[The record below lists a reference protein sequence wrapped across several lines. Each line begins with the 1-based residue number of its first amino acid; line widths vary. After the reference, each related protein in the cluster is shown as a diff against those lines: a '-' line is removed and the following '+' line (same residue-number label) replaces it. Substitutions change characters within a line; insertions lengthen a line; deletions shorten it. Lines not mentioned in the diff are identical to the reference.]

1 MAVSEYALHE
11 AIVSP
16 AKGLFSRQFD
26 ATLLGGE
33 AAVRHLESLLLEKVR
48 FYNNLYYAAPVR
60 EVAPPLAS
68 LEAQQ
73 RIHQDQMEEISK
85 TAMLLDRA
93 NETGAKMRGLRG
105 FARKAKNLVI
115 EAEFDQHV
123 KAVGKIR
130 SSLDS
135 KLAMQRR
142 EANSQL
148 AVVNRLKRFAEKLPK
163 TSEAQLHIA
172 ERFAAADSVVD
183 AETALWWYHKDSV
196 RWQFRKDLIENGDLK
211 FGLQPKV
218 FRGYGS
224 LAYRFD
230 RDERVEQDTGVCPQE
245 VIQLE
250 RRNPNNFDLMPAGHF
265 RDPNFRENSTRV
277 EMRVMTGGHMADGTP
292 NYLTLLVSL
301 PHASEFPFDFELL
314 GLLITCVRE
323 DSDYRLRVGM
333 KFANWARLSPF
344 GASDLL
350 RYLPP
355 RVLAHRA

>member
-1 MAVSEYALHE
+1 MAVSEYAFHE

-16 AKGLFSRQFD
+16 AKESFSRQFD

-33 AAVRHLESLLLEKVR
+33 VAVRQLETLLLEKVR
-48 FYNNLYYAAPVR
+48 FYNQLYYAAPVR
-60 EVAPPLAS
+60 DVAQPLAK

-85 TAMLLDRA
+85 TALLLDRA
-93 NETGAKMRGLRG
+93 NETGAKMRELRG
-105 FARKAKNLVI
+105 FARKAKNFVI

-123 KAVGKIR
+123 KSVGKIR

-148 AVVNRLKRFAEKLPK
+148 AVVNRLKRFAEKLPD
-163 TSEAQLHIA
+163 TTEAQIHIA
-172 ERFAAADSVVD
+172 ERLAAADAVAD
-183 AETALWWYHKDSV
+183 AETGLWWYHKDSV
-196 RWQFRKDLIENGDLK
+196 RWQFKRDLVENGEMK
-211 FGLQPKV
+211 FGLQPKI

-230 RDERVEQDTGVCPQE
+230 RDERVEQDTGVAPQE
-245 VIQLE
+245 VMQLE

-265 RDPNFRENSTRV
+265 RDPSFRENSTRL
-277 EMRVMTGGHMADGTP
+277 EMCVLTGGHAADGTP
-292 NYLTLLVSL
+292 HSLTFLVSI

-323 DSDYRLRVGM
+323 DSEYRLRVGM

-344 GASDLL
+344 CASDLL
-350 RYLPP
+350 RFLPP